1 MNLMN
6 RKSKRSNDSPADART
21 YALKLLS
28 YRSRSKKEMTEKLRL
43 RGFPAEHI
51 EGTLAFLENTGLI
64 NDESLAADL
73 FRHSIEYKFLG
84 RQGIKVF
91 LLKRG
96 IDRQLVE
103 TTLAAH
109 SKEREE
115 QAAREF
121 AERKMKVFRN
131 YPDAVAKRR
140 LSGMLQ
146 RRGFS
151 GSTIMSTLHSLST
164 LK

>member
-1 MNLMN
+1 MNLM
-6 RKSKRSNDSPADART
+6 KKKIKRSNDSPADART

-28 YRSRSKKEMTEKLRL
+28 YRSRSKKELTEKLKL
-43 RGFPAEHI
+43 RGFPIDHI
-51 EGTLAFLENTGLI
+51 MSTLAFLEHAGLI
-64 NDESLAADL
+64 NDPSLAADL
-73 FRHSIEYKFLG
+73 FRHAIEYKSLG

-96 IDRQLVE
+96 IDRQLVDI
-103 TTLAAH
+103 TLAAH
-109 SKEREE
+109 SKEIEE
-115 QAAREF
+115 LSARKF
-121 AERKMKVFRN
+121 AERKMKVLRN

-151 GSTIMSTLHSLST
+151 GSTIMRALNSLSD
-164 LK
+164 LI